1 MLYFFKGC
9 KMDEKITLSPVSNTA
24 PTPPQQNNELEQINA
39 NIKALAN
46 AHNELVKVIQ
56 GLQNNLNLIQHGYF
70 RTTPQPYLGLVEFH
84 LAENCN
90 LNCKGC
96 AHFSQLAAKELAD
109 PAVLERDFARLS
121 EISEGLVGK
130 IHLMGGEP
138 LLHPELASIM
148 TSARKH
154 FPNTLIKLVTNGVL
168 LPKMND
174 EFFATAAKNKIL
186 IAATPYP
193 LEINWDKVNEKIA
206 EFGCDFEW
214 FDGGEPGKKTFRRF
228 ALDKEGKQNAR
239 LNFMRCGMANSCV
252 LLRDGKLYPCSIIAN
267 IHHFNGYFGKKG
279 ELEKPMLPS
288 KIDYIDIYKATSY
301 EEILRFMAHPAPF
314 CRFCKLDE
322 WVETGTWTTSKREIS
337 EYL

>member
-1 MLYFFKGC
+1 MIQSHLHPSAPPPS
-9 KMDEKITLSPVSNTA
+9 DELNKKLN
-24 PTPPQQNNELEQINA
+24 QISTD
-39 NIKALAN
+39 IKAIAN
-46 AHNELVKVIQ
+46 AHNELAKAFNT
-56 GLQNNLNLIQHGYF
+56 LSNNFRMLQHGYF

-109 PAVLERDFARLS
+109 PEILERDFARLS
-121 EISEGLVGK
+121 ELSEGLVGK

-138 LLHPELASIM
+138 LLHPEVSRIM
-148 TSARKH
+148 ANARKH
-154 FPNTLIKLVTNGVL
+154 FPDTLIKIVTNGVL
-168 LPKMND
+168 LPKMSD
-174 EFFATAAKNKIL
+174 EFFEAAAKNHIL

-193 LEINWDKVNEKIA
+193 LEINWDKVNAKIA
-206 EFGCDFEW
+206 QFGCDFEW
-214 FDGGEPGKKTFRRF
+214 FDGGEPQKKTFRRF
-228 ALDKEGKQNAR
+228 ALDKDGKQNAR
-239 LNFMRCGMANSCV
+239 LNFMRCGIANACT

-267 IHHFNGYFGKKG
+267 IHHFNGYFGSKG

-288 KIDYIDIYKATSY
+288 KIDYIDIYKAASY

-322 WVETGTWTTSKREIS
+322 WVETGTWTTSRREIT

>member
-121 EISEGLVGK
+121 EISEGLVGQ

-138 LLHPELASIM
+138 LLNPDVCKIM
-148 TSARKH
+148 ISARKY
-154 FPNTLIKLVTNGVL
+154 FSQSKIILLTNGVL
-168 LPKMND
+168 LPKMDD

-206 EFGCDFEW
+206 KFGCQFNWHAGDKP
-214 FDGGEPGKKTFRRF
+214 GEKTFRKYT
-228 ALDKEGKQNAR
+228 LDKEGKQNAR